1 MSTLIKKQWRARSNC
16 RTQDCHE
23 LKRSDQGRGDGW
35 ALCEGKRIILCMKT
49 EAWREMVWQRD
60 CRINR
65 FNENPKEC
73 MEANMR
79 SLPLK
84 GVMLRDFVRLMIM
97 SHFAGMRLNM
107 GPLKMSVFSVENG
120 KVHDAQEQQRAH
132 GHKNHQIF
140 DRLCRHLLP
149 EFKLVP

>member
-1 MSTLIKKQWRARSNC
+1 
-16 RTQDCHE
+16 
-23 LKRSDQGRGDGW
+23 
-35 ALCEGKRIILCMKT
+35 
-49 EAWREMVWQRD
+49 MVWQRN

-73 MEANMR
+73 MEADMR

-84 GVMLRDFVRLMIM
+84 GVMLRRFFRLMIM
-97 SHFAGMRLNM
+97 GHFAGMRLNM
-107 GPLKMSVFSVENG
+107 GALKMSVFSVENG
-120 KVHDAQEQQRAH
+120 KVHEAQEQQRAH